1 MMGDL
6 DYVKCSVR
14 NNGQRS
20 TNIDDGNLL
29 LRSLRANYIKRK
41 RHRFLT
47 ILLLKDYGTF
57 QYDNVRYTAFH
68 KMLGGGQFSDQTIEG
83 VDAYACRCRE
93 DSCSRICSASAALST
108 GLRLSLRVQGSY
120 FGRFSTLSQVF
131 IQIRASLFWF
141 RQNLS
146 IRGRNN

>member
-1 MMGDL
+1 MGDL

-57 QYDNVRYTAFH
+57 QYDNVTLY
-68 KMLGGGQFSDQTIEG
+68 
-83 VDAYACRCRE
+83 C
-93 DSCSRICSASAALST
+93 
-108 GLRLSLRVQGSY
+108 
-120 FGRFSTLSQVF
+120 LSQDARRRP
-131 IQIRASLFWF
+131 IF
-141 RQNLS
+141 RPNH
-146 IRGRNN
+146 